1 MTEIEKLT
9 EAEKIEILKN
19 DQHPLFDAVRFE
31 QMAGNIDLDEID
43 YSAVSDA
50 AAAESHDKADADF
63 PRGKCRIC
71 GETAKT
77 CECHS

>member
-19 DQHPLFDAVRFE
+19 DQHRLFDALRFA

-50 AAAESHDKADADF
+50 AVESHDKADADF
-63 PRGKCRIC
+63 PRGTCRIC

-77 CECHS
+77 CECH